1 MYKFNKRWIA
11 TCVIVGLV
19 GFSSSLKANASDS
32 IQIRQSTESEI
43 QLFHSISVNKSNQII
58 SRNDTMTAS
67 SFSQSTSLENLLRQA
82 AEKSTINFVE
92 ITDIEILELNLQT
105 ALLLVNLREAVSP
118 IGSEAKTHGVV
129 FKTSDGGVNWRII
142 LDTGE
147 SSTSSDRGTG
157 SLVMNES
164 FLLRNE
170 SDDNINNLWLV
181 TQWQIEATFPT
192 IYWTNDG
199 GETWQKLGAVGK
211 FLASK
216 EHVTFNYAEGLRFRN
231 KNEGIVIAKAED
243 GKSSIYFL
251 QTSDSGKTWQEI
263 SLVPSWYFEVRNAK
277 KSSRIRDSNF
287 QIVNNERGFSVLKML
302 YSFPR
307 ILKMSR

>member
-1 MYKFNKRWIA
+1 MYKFNKKWVS
-11 TCVIVGLV
+11 TCVAVILL
-19 GFSSSLKANASDS
+19 GFSFDLKANDS
-32 IQIRQSTESEI
+32 VPIQIRQSTKNKN
-43 QLFHSISVNKSNQII
+43 QAFQSIYVKGNNQII
-58 SRNDTMTAS
+58 FRKNTMTAS

-82 AEKSTINFVE
+82 AEKSTLNFVE
-92 ITDIEILELNLQT
+92 ITDIEILELNSQT
-105 ALLLVNLREAVSP
+105 ALLLVNIREAGSP
-118 IGSEAKTHGVV
+118 VGSAAKTHGVV
-129 FKTSDGGVNWRII
+129 VKTSDGGANWRII

-157 SLVMNES
+157 SLVVNES
-164 FLLRNE
+164 FLLRND

-199 GETWQKLGAVGK
+199 GETWQKSGAVGT

-216 EHVTFNYAEGLRFRN
+216 GHVTFNYAEGLRFRN
-231 KNEGIVIAKAED
+231 KNEGIVIARAED

-251 QTSDSGKTWQEI
+251 QTSDSGKTWKEI
-263 SLVPSWYFEVRNAK
+263 PSVPSWYFQIRNAK
-277 KSSRIRDSNF
+277 KSSRIGDSNF
-287 QIVNNERGFSVLKML
+287 QIVNHERGFSVLKIL
-302 YSFPR
+302 HSFPR